1 MELITREDIM
11 VDIETL
17 GTKPGCIV
25 LTVGAALFV
34 PQTGEVKST
43 FYERIAF
50 EDSVLRGLVVEP
62 DTYAWWQKQDEE
74 ARKEAFSGEKNLSEV
89 ALAFEQWVR
98 SHKGVQDF
106 WCQGTDFDYPIWEAA
121 FKRGSIA
128 NFPVKFYQKRDTRTV
143 YSVAGF
149 DPAMLTREG
158 TYHNAL
164 DDTLHQIR
172 CVHECYRRLGMAATP
187 TTPASDLD
195 EEEIEL

>member
-1 MELITREDIM
+1 MELTQRDDIM

-25 LTVGAALFV
+25 LTIGAALFV

-43 FYERIAF
+43 FYEKISF
-50 EDSVLRGLVVEP
+50 KDSVLRGLVVEP
-62 DTYAWWQKQDEE
+62 DTYTYTWWQKQDEE
-74 ARKEAFSGEKNLSEV
+74 ARKEAFSGEKNLADV

-98 SHKGVQDF
+98 SHKGVRDF

-121 FKRGSIA
+121 FKRASIA

-143 YSVAGF
+143 YSVAGL
-149 DPAMLTREG
+149 DPAMIKREG

-164 DDTLHQIR
+164 DDVLYQVR
-172 CVHECYRRLGMAATP
+172 CVHEAYRLIGLAAVP
-187 TTPASDLD
+187 
-195 EEEIEL
+195 EEIDELEGL